1 MDKRTFYTWAL
12 LLVFTILAGIV
23 SRTVNNYAVVVIL
36 ALSAIK
42 FMGVAFEFMDLKVAH
57 NFWKIAV
64 TAYVLIFMGIILIII

>member
-12 LLVFTILAGIV
+12 LLVFTIIAGIV